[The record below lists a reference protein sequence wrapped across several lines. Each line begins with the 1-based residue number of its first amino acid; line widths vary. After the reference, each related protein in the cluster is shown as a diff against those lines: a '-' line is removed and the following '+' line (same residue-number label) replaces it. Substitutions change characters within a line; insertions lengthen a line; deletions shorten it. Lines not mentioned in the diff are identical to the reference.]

1 MVNSR
6 ADAILLQ
13 YKSDPAEAAD
23 PRGSG
28 SENKVTTVALILK
41 APRVGEVKTRLG
53 RSIGVERAAEVY
65 RALVEHQLAQ
75 IPAKWRITIHFA
87 PADAEAEMRR
97 WLERLLPRGSFF
109 MPQPDGDLGVRL
121 ISAMEDGFTS
131 GADSMFFLGGD
142 CPGTTSSYLEEAEA
156 ALARTDMV
164 IGGALDGG
172 YVLLGL
178 RKAIAAVFERIPWS
192 SESVFAAT
200 LRQARAAGLSY
211 HCLSP
216 LEDIDDLES
225 YERQRTRIEAP

>member
-1 MVNSR
+1 M
-6 ADAILLQ
+6 LLEH
-13 YKSDPAEAAD
+13 KSDSAEARIHA
-23 PRGSG
+23 GV
-28 SENKVTTVALILK
+28 EVKNKVTTVALILK
-41 APRVGEVKTRLG
+41 APRAGEVKTRLG
-53 RSIGVERAAEVY
+53 RSIGVERATRVY

-75 IPAKWRITIHFA
+75 IPASWRITIHFA

-97 WLERLLPRGSFF
+97 WLERLLPRGTSFL
-109 MPQPDGDLGVRL
+109 PQPDGDLGVRL
-121 ISAMEDGFTS
+121 LSAMEDGFTS
-131 GADSMFFLGGD
+131 GANAVFFLGGD

-156 ALARTDMV
+156 ALATTDMV

-192 SESVFAAT
+192 SENVFAAT

-211 HCLSP
+211 LCLSP

-225 YERQRTRIEAP
+225 YERQRMKIEAP